1 MRMTQNNGDIIAQEQ
16 GTINVSQWESNKPQR
31 HGPV

>member
-16 GTINVSQWESNKPQR
+16 TTINMSQQESNKPHS
-31 HGPV
+31 HGAA